1 MAQGRK
7 GSKTQSKLAFLI
19 FGKQGT
25 WKSSLC
31 LDFAKMKRPDG
42 TPFRVLYIDA
52 ESGSIDD
59 RLDILEEE
67 GINLENIYILY
78 TQSLKEVE
86 VYLKKIANK
95 EAFYELDEDGME
107 TEEVIKDADGNN
119 FFPDAVVIDGT
130 SILYMTQQES
140 LLRLSEKR
148 ASVKANRDKLL
159 GDEKTV
165 KIQGAGLELKD
176 WNRLKFVGNDLILNL
191 LALNIHFAVT
201 AREKAVTENIKNG
214 DKIETVV
221 TGEVVPEGFKD
232 LGYNAKTVLHT
243 YTEEDGSVSAQ
254 VLGKD
259 RTLVCKQGE
268 IIERP
273 SLLLWQAVIDKSK
286 DRKEFVL
293 SNNMN
298 KSIQKDQAIYEKEL
312 VGDTQNTDIQETN
325 KQNEINILDEIRN
338 IYKSLPANK
347 KKAVIPLVSKITP
360 VESLKD
366 ISNITDEEILKQILE
381 TIKEL

>member
-1 MAQGRK
+1 M
-7 GSKTQSKLAFLI
+7 
-19 FGKQGT
+19 
-25 WKSSLC
+25 
-31 LDFAKMKRPDG
+31 
-42 TPFRVLYIDA
+42 
-52 ESGSIDD
+52 
-59 RLDILEEE
+59 
-67 GINLENIYILY
+67 
-78 TQSLKEVE
+78 
-86 VYLKKIANK
+86 
-95 EAFYELDEDGME
+95 
-107 TEEVIKDADGNN
+107 IKDADGNN

-273 SLLLWQAVIDKSK
+273 SLLLWQTVIDKSK

-312 VGDTQNTDIQETN
+312 IGDISNIDTQETN

-338 IYKSLPANK
+338 IYKLLPANK
-347 KKAVIPLVSKITP
+347 KKAVIPSVSKITP

-366 ISNITDEEILKQILE
+366 ISNITDKEILTQILE
-381 TIKEL
+381 TIKQL